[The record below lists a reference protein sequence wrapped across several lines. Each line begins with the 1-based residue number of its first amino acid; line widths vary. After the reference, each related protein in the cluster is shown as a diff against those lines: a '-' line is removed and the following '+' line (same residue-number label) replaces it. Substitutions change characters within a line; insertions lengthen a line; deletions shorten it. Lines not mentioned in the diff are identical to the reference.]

1 MADLPTI
8 LAPFRAALHTDLDD
22 ESLASILLTYP
33 ACAVAFA
40 DGVFDDAERMFILE
54 VCEQLADAG
63 DDRSDPAARLA
74 VADRYAILSSS
85 SSAERSST
93 RRSSAPSGTSASAT
107 PPRSTSSSTCSPA
120 LPSAPA
126 ARAMSSNKR
135 SIASPAPFAADPPL
149 ANPASPDERL
159 AICNTPSPPT
169 LRPSRTP

>member
-63 DDRSDPAARLA
+63 DDRSDPAVRLA
-74 VADRYAILSSS
+74 VADRYAILMQLVQRREEFDASILGAIKDECQRDPATVDLVLGMLSGA
-85 SSAERSST
+85 AECSG
-93 RRSSAPSGTSASAT
+93 GTSDVEQQEIDRIASAI
-107 PPRSTSSSTCSPA
+107 RG
-120 LPSAPA
+120 
-126 ARAMSSNKR
+126 
-135 SIASPAPFAADPPL
+135 
-149 ANPASPDERL
+149 
-159 AICNTPSPPT
+159 
-169 LRPSRTP
+169 